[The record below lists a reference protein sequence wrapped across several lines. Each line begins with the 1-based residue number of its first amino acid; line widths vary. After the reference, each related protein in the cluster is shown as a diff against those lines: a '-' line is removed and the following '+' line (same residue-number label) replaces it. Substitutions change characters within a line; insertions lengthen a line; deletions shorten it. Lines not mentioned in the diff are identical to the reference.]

1 LAFGIRRLALSALP
15 ALFSLDSDTARDLS
29 FSLDAPFKSMPR
41 ISPETIEQVTAAL
54 NIVDVIGSY
63 FPLRRAGT
71 EFRALCPFHQ
81 EKTPSFYVNP
91 DKQTFYC
98 FGCQRGGSIIQFVQE
113 YEHLDFPEA
122 VRRLAMRAGIAIEQ
136 EEFSPEEEEKQTLRK
151 RLLRLHF
158 EAASWFHRN
167 LLRTRAAEAARGYL
181 SQRGLNIEIAK
192 RWQIGYSPDSWT
204 ALTEWGQQSGFSR
217 EELILSG
224 LVKPKDENNP
234 RSRCYDRF
242 RHRLIFPITNDLGEV
257 IAFSGR
263 QIDPNATGGKYVNS
277 PETPLFSKGNILFGL
292 SKSKRAIARTRQAIV
307 LEGQIDLITSF
318 EAGVE
323 NVVAPQGTA
332 LTERHAALLKRF
344 AEEIVLFFDADAA
357 GERAAE
363 RALEILYGAG
373 LQVRIGVLPV
383 GEDPDSLIRKGGVE
397 IFRALI
403 ADAKDFFDFEIE
415 RGLGGTGSQS
425 IARRVALAR
434 RVAQFAGLVPDPVV
448 RDTMMNRLASRLGLA
463 RESLDQVAM
472 QYRRNQS
479 AHSSS
484 DLKKGEVSLPKHEI
498 AVLCHLALTDQKLI
512 EWIRNQPWLAI
523 LEPISGTELLQKI
536 LGSTVEPENPG
547 SIAAFLASLEKPE
560 AAAISQIL
568 TLKPIDKSIRPIF
581 WTEFA
586 LRELRSRRQRLQS
599 ALRLSAA
606 LPDEYPKNLADK
618 EVLDL
623 ESLITHISR
632 LSSRAS

>member
-1 LAFGIRRLALSALP
+1 MS
-15 ALFSLDSDTARDLS
+15 
-29 FSLDAPFKSMPR
+29 R

-113 YEHLDFPEA
+113 YEHVDFPEA
-122 VRRLAMRAGIAIEQ
+122 VRRLATRAGIAIQQ
-136 EEFSPEEEEKQTLRK
+136 EELSAEEEEKQTLRK

-158 EAASWFHRN
+158 EAANWFHRN
-167 LLRTRAAEAARGYL
+167 LLRTRAGEAARSYL
-181 SQRGLNIEIAK
+181 SQRGLNIETAR
-192 RWQIGYSPDSWT
+192 RWQIGYAPDSWT

-224 LVKPKDENNP
+224 LVKPKEENNP

-242 RHRLIFPITNDLGEV
+242 RHRLMFPVTNDLGET

-277 PETPLFSKGNILFGL
+277 PESALFSKGNILFGL
-292 SKSKRAIARTRQAIV
+292 SHSKRAIARSRQAIV
-307 LEGQIDLITSF
+307 LEGQIDLISSF

-363 RALEILYGAG
+363 RALEILYTAG
-373 LQVRIGVLPV
+373 LQVRIGVLPA
-383 GEDPDSLIRKGGVE
+383 GEDPDSLIRKGGAE
-397 IFRALI
+397 TFRALI
-403 ADAKDFFDFEIE
+403 ADAKDFFDFEIQ
-415 RGLGGTGSQS
+415 RGLGGGGNQS
-425 IARRVALAR
+425 VARRVALAR

-463 RESLDQVAM
+463 RESLDQVAK

-479 AHSSS
+479 AS
-484 DLKKGEVSLPKHEI
+484 DNSIDLRKGEVSLPRHEI
-498 AVLCHLALTDQKLI
+498 AVLCHLVLTDQKLV
-512 EWIRNQPWLAI
+512 EWIRGQPWPAI
-523 LEPISGTELLQKI
+523 LEPIGGTELLQKI
-536 LGSTVEPENPG
+536 LGSTVQPENPG

-568 TLKPIDKSIRPIF
+568 TLKPIEESVRPIF

-586 LRELRSRRQRLQS
+586 LRELRSRRQRLES

-606 LPDEYPKNLADK
+606 SPDDHSKKLADK

>member
-1 LAFGIRRLALSALP
+1 
-15 ALFSLDSDTARDLS
+15 
-29 FSLDAPFKSMPR
+29 MPR
-41 ISPETIEQVTAAL
+41 IAPETIEQVTAAL

-91 DKQTFYC
+91 GKQTFYC
-98 FGCQRGGSIIQFVQE
+98 FGCQRGGSVIQFVQE
-113 YEHLDFPEA
+113 YEHVDFPEA
-122 VRRLAMRAGIAIEQ
+122 VRRLATRAGIAIQ
-136 EEFSPEEEEKQTLRK
+136 EAELSPEEEEKQTLRK

-158 EAASWFHRN
+158 EAANWFHRN
-167 LLRTRAAEAARGYL
+167 LLRTRAAEAARAYL
-181 SQRGLNIEIAK
+181 SQRGLNIETAK
-192 RWQIGYSPDSWT
+192 RWQIGYAPDSWT
-204 ALTEWGQQSGFSR
+204 AFTEWGQQSGFSR

-224 LVKPKDENNP
+224 LVKPKDENNS
-234 RSRCYDRF
+234 RSKCYDRF
-242 RHRLIFPITNDLGEV
+242 RHRLMFPITNDLGEV

-277 PETPLFSKGNILFGL
+277 PESTLFSKGSILFGL
-292 SKSKRAIARTRQAIV
+292 SQSKRAIARSRQAIV

-373 LQVRIGVLPV
+373 LQVRIGVLPA

-397 IFRALI
+397 TFCGLI

-415 RGLGGTGSQS
+415 RGLRGDGSQS
-425 IARRVALAR
+425 VARRVALAR

-448 RDTMMNRLASRLGLA
+448 RDTMMMRLAQRLKLP
-463 RESLDQVAM
+463 RESLDQVGA
-472 QYRRNQS
+472 QYRR
-479 AHSSS
+479 SSS
-484 DLKKGEVSLPKHEI
+484 GRDPEFDLETKKVGLPEEKV
-498 AVLCHLALTDQKLI
+498 AALCHGALTEKKLLQ
-512 EWIRNQPWLAI
+512 WIREQPWGAI
-523 LEPISGTELLQKI
+523 LEPISGTELLQKV
-536 LGSTVEPENPG
+536 LGSTVQPEIPN
-547 SIAAFLASLEKPE
+547 SMANFLAGLGKAEV
-560 AAAISQIL
+560 AALSQIL
-568 TLKPIDKSIRPIF
+568 KRRPIDASVCAEY
-581 WTEFA
+581 WTKLAFG
-586 LRELRSRRQRLQS
+586 ELQSRRLRLVGV
-599 ALRLSAA
+599 LRLSE
-606 LPDEYPKNLADK
+606 DSADK
-618 EVLDL
+618 DFAKSVELREVDDL
-623 ESLITHISR
+623 ESLISHAEREWKYAQTERIPGQ
-632 LSSRAS
+632 

>member
-1 LAFGIRRLALSALP
+1 MS
-15 ALFSLDSDTARDLS
+15 
-29 FSLDAPFKSMPR
+29 R

-113 YEHLDFPEA
+113 YEHVDFPEA
-122 VRRLAMRAGIAIEQ
+122 VRRLATRSGIAIQQ
-136 EEFSPEEEEKQTLRK
+136 EELSAEEEEKQTLRK

-158 EAASWFHRN
+158 EAANWFHRN
-167 LLRTRAAEAARGYL
+167 LLRTRAGEAARSYL
-181 SQRGLNIEIAK
+181 SQRGLNIETAR
-192 RWQIGYSPDSWT
+192 RWQIGYAPDSWT

-224 LVKPKDENNP
+224 LVKPKEENNP

-242 RHRLIFPITNDLGEV
+242 RHRLMFPVTNDLGET

-277 PETPLFSKGNILFGL
+277 PESALFSKGNILFGL
-292 SKSKRAIARTRQAIV
+292 SHSKRAIARSRQAIV
-307 LEGQIDLITSF
+307 LEGQIDLISSF

-363 RALEILYGAG
+363 RALEILYTAG
-373 LQVRIGVLPV
+373 LQVRIGVLPA
-383 GEDPDSLIRKGGVE
+383 GEDPDSLIRKGGAE
-397 IFRALI
+397 TFRALI
-403 ADAKDFFDFEIE
+403 ADAKDFFDFEIQ
-415 RGLGGTGSQS
+415 RGLGGGGNQS
-425 IARRVALAR
+425 VARRVALAR

-463 RESLDQVAM
+463 RESLDQVAK

-479 AHSSS
+479 AS
-484 DLKKGEVSLPKHEI
+484 DNSIDLRKSEVSLPRHEI
-498 AVLCHLALTDQKLI
+498 AVLCHLVLTDQKLV
-512 EWIRNQPWLAI
+512 EWIRGQPWPAI
-523 LEPISGTELLQKI
+523 LEPIGGTELLQKI
-536 LGSTVEPENPG
+536 LGSTVQPENPG

-568 TLKPIDKSIRPIF
+568 TLKPIEESVRPIF

-586 LRELRSRRQRLQS
+586 LRELRSRRQRLES

-606 LPDEYPKNLADK
+606 SPDDHSKKLADK